1 MIVKAFIDT
10 NVLIYSISADDA
22 VKKADAISLI
32 RDRKGL
38 HISSQVIFE
47 FIHSSVRKTK
57 IERAKAI
64 GCARGF
70 LSSFKLIVPNQRIVE
85 NSMRI
90 MERYGLS
97 CWDSQVIAA
106 ALEAGCEILYTEDLQ
121 HGQIFEKTLKVV
133 NPFLSRKS
141 S

>member
-1 MIVKAFIDT
+1 MIGKAFIDT
-10 NVLIYSISADDA
+10 NILIYSISAEDA
-22 VKKADAISLI
+22 VKKAEAIALI

-38 HISSQVIFE
+38 HISPQVIFE

-57 IERAKAI
+57 IERAVAI

-70 LSSFKLIVPNQRIVE
+70 LSSFKLVVPNAGVVE

-97 CWDSQVIAA
+97 CWDSQVIVS
-106 ALEAGCEILYTEDLQ
+106 ALASDCDILYTEDLQ
-121 HGQIFEKTLKVV
+121 HGQVFEKTLKVV
-133 NPFLSRKS
+133 NPFLSRKT
-141 S
+141 